1 MIQEVLNLREE
12 GDFRQL
18 TSGLASAA
26 RTAYALLT
34 EGDRQNNREGQRG
47 QAREQGF
54 EDISTLLGLINSQP
68 KGSLNAAA
76 MAEYTDLYTRLTD
89 DAGGPSILQ
98 RMGFHFRGADDKHF
112 FVDEPNNEAA
122 AVNRLLLCKL
132 ITEQNVD
139 TYFQQ
144 AMNTGQGMV
153 NLNVNTS
160 TGLSSMF
167 ILRETLKQAR
177 TKYNYVAS
185 ADDTAFIYHLMVW
198 CLDNCLGARRQTS
211 QEKRSIGDLFRG
223 MMNNLAERN
232 ERDVQFNVQQA
243 FDNANIDEHQQA
255 MLVDIMLEALNR

>member
-12 GDFRQL
+12 GDFKQL

-34 EGDRQNNREGQRG
+34 EGDRQNIRQGVRG
-47 QAREQGF
+47 QAEIDGF
-54 EDISTLLGLINSQP
+54 EDLSTLLGFINSQP
-68 KGSLNAAA
+68 KGKLNARAK
-76 MAEYTDLYTRLTD
+76 AEYDLLYERLTTG
-89 DAGGPSILQ
+89 DAGTSILE
-98 RMGFHFRGADDKHF
+98 RLGFYFRGADDKHF
-112 FVDEPNNEAA
+112 FVDEADNEAA
-122 AVNRLLLCKL
+122 ATNRLLLCKL

-211 QEKRSIGDLFRG
+211 QEKRSIGDLFQG
-223 MMNNLAERN
+223 MMNNLRERREEN
-232 ERDVQFNVQQA
+232 VENVIERA
-243 FDNANIDEHQQA
+243 FMNAGIDAHQEG
-255 MLVDIMLEALNR
+255 LLIEILLEGLN

>member
-1 MIQEVLNLREE
+1 MKPIMKPQ
-12 GDFRQL
+12 QL
-18 TSGLASAA
+18 
-26 RTAYALLT
+26 
-34 EGDRQNNREGQRG
+34 
-47 QAREQGF
+47 
-54 EDISTLLGLINSQP
+54 I
-68 KGSLNAAA
+68 
-76 MAEYTDLYTRLTD
+76 
-89 DAGGPSILQ
+89 
-98 RMGFHFRGADDKHF
+98 
-112 FVDEPNNEAA
+112 V
-122 AVNRLLLCKL
+122 LLLCKL

-211 QEKRSIGDLFRG
+211 QEKRSIGDLFQG
-223 MMNNLAERN
+223 MMNNLRERREEN
-232 ERDVQFNVQQA
+232 VENVIERA
-243 FDNANIDEHQQA
+243 FMNAGIDAHQEG
-255 MLVDIMLEALNR
+255 LLIEILLEGLN